1 MNEGAQGYIHFAT
14 SREAFWSSFA
24 ERLQSARTSPGSL
37 TFESLEALAVDYRRI
52 LQDHALARARF
63 PSSALGRRLEA
74 LAVDATHILFAG
86 DPKERFSL
94 KRFFGEQFPAAMRAH
109 APHMALCATL
119 FVCAIVMAFSAT
131 TIQPAIGAQI
141 LGPEAIANLERG
153 KLWTESLSRV
163 VPASVSS
170 SAIATNNMSVA
181 ITAWVGGALFGIGS
195 IFVVLNNGFLLGAV
209 FATTARF
216 GISGKLF
223 EFIGAHG
230 PLELTLILVSAGHGL
245 AMGHALLA
253 PHDQSRQVAVF
264 AAARR
269 AMSGLVGILPWFLV
283 LGVVE
288 GFVSP
293 SETVSL
299 EVKLALGAA
308 LLASFLLV
316 AFRPLGR
323 RDAS

>member
-1 MNEGAQGYIHFAT
+1 
-14 SREAFWSSFA
+14 
-24 ERLQSARTSPGSL
+24 L
-37 TFESLEALAVDYRRI
+37 TFDSLEALAVDYRRV
-52 LQDHALARARF
+52 LQDHALVRARF

-74 LAVDATHILFAG
+74 LAVEATHILFAE

-94 KRFFGEQFPAAMRAH
+94 KRFFTQLFPAAMRAH
-109 APHMALCATL
+109 ASHMALCAVL
-119 FVCAIVMAFSAT
+119 FVCAIVMAYSAT
-131 TIQPAIGAQI
+131 TIQPAIGTRI

-153 KLWTESLSRV
+153 ELWTQSISRV

-181 ITAWVGGALFGIGS
+181 ITARVGGALFGVGS
-195 IFVVLNNGFLLGAV
+195 LFVVLNNGFLLGAV

-216 GISGKLF
+216 GMSGELF

-253 PHDQSRQVAVF
+253 PHDRSRQAAVG

-269 AMSGLVGILPWFLV
+269 AMAGLVGILPWFLV
-283 LGVVE
+283 LGAVE
-288 GFVSP
+288 GFISP
-293 SETVSL
+293 SQAISPDL
-299 EVKLALGAA
+299 KLALGGV
-308 LLASFLLV
+308 LLGSFLLV
-316 AFRPLGR
+316 AFRPLPKG
-323 RDAS
+323 DVS